1 MEGLIF
7 GGSYMYIGRTLYM
20 EGPIYRWP
28 YMWRALYA
36 KGFICK
42 GPTQRALYMDQDLIY
57 GGPYIQMALYVEGL
71 ICKGLYMQRAYAKGL
86 IHGSGPYI
94 WRALYGISN
103 EFDWFVLCFS
113 DTLVHDLQKT
123 TKHKNIGHK
132 QYGRITGIQNEV
144 IY

>member
-42 GPTQRALYMDQDLIY
+42 GPTQRALYMDQGHIY
-57 GGPYIQMALYVEGL
+57 GGHYMEFQMNLTGLCYVSVT
-71 ICKGLYMQRAYAKGL
+71 
-86 IHGSGPYI
+86 H
-94 WRALYGISN
+94 
-103 EFDWFVLCFS
+103 WFMIYRRQQSTRTL
-113 DTLVHDLQKT
+113 DTNNMAELLESKM
-123 TKHKNIGHK
+123 K
-132 QYGRITGIQNEV
+132 
-144 IY
+144 